1 MTAIIN
7 PANETAIAEV
17 EFLDADAV
25 SEAIG
30 RAANVLPRWQEIS
43 PNDRRRLLIEF
54 AEKVRDNA
62 EVLATLEC
70 QNAGHPIRSARSE
83 ALETADVIEYFAGL
97 AERVLGHQIPVSG
110 GVDLTIRQPLGLV
123 AVIVPWNFP
132 MLIASW
138 GFAPALATG
147 NVVLLK
153 PAEATPLTALKLEEL
168 AKEAG
173 LPEYV
178 FQVLPGLGEVAGRS
192 LVADPR
198 IGKVNFTGSTRVGKE
213 IARRCADQL
222 KRFTLELGGKSAN
235 LVFAD
240 ADIDRAAALAPYAV
254 FDNAGQDC
262 CARSRLLVEAP
273 AMDRFL
279 ERFEQA
285 VNSIKVGD
293 PKEESTEMGPLIS
306 KTQRERVTRYIEGE
320 EVLFQGKAPKPP
332 GFWFP
337 PTVLA
342 GRDPDSRACTEEIF
356 GPVVSVIPF
365 SSEDEAVALANSTV
379 YGLSGSI
386 WTRDVGKALRVAA
399 KIETGNLS
407 VNSNSSVRHH
417 TPFGGFKQSGIG
429 RELGPDA
436 YEAFTEVKNIFI
448 SYE

>member
-153 PAEATPLTALKLEEL
+153 PAEATPLSALKLEEL